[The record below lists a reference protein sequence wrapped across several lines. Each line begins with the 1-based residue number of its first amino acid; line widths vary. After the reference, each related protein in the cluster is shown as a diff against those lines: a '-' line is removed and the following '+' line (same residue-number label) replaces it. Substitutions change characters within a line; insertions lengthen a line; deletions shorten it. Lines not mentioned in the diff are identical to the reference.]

1 MRELLGSLHEEEEL
15 KSPQLHEIS
24 DTVWRELGLPAG
36 EDITFEQWEAFMV
49 QYMRRHAESHANFF
63 LVNATTP
70 AQLFHVL
77 RRQVILAGA
86 PCRCRASHASHPVI
100 APASSSQIPPHSH
113 LNPKTLNPHTI
124 WHVDHRLIIP

>member
-1 MRELLGSLHEEEEL
+1 VLKLLEGLHEDDE
-15 KSPQLHEIS
+15 SQSEIS
-24 DTVWRELGLPAG
+24 DTVWRELGMPAG

-77 RRQVILAGA
+77 RRQVL
-86 PCRCRASHASHPVI
+86 P
-100 APASSSQIPPHSH
+100 
-113 LNPKTLNPHTI
+113 LTLST
-124 WHVDHRLIIP
+124 L

>member
-1 MRELLGSLHEEEEL
+1 MRELLESLHDDEMSL
-15 KSPQLHEIS
+15 QLHEIS

-36 EDITFEQWEAFMV
+36 EDITFQQWEAFMV

-77 RRQVILAGA
+77 RRQVRIFF
-86 PCRCRASHASHPVI
+86 HE
-100 APASSSQIPPHSH
+100 
-113 LNPKTLNPHTI
+113 
-124 WHVDHRLIIP
+124 